1 MDNGFLDFVSKIG
14 AMKPATVDDEND
26 NQVDRL
32 HKLLLSDDYDA
43 EEKIDGCHYLTFG
56 CRLFSTEGC
65 EKTDNYPHLRDFF
78 IHLQMPNLILDGE
91 INFPGKTSQYVT
103 RVTGAGSAV
112 ACAFQEDNG
121 YVHYT
126 MWDILRTPKGTWL
139 LDKTYRERRA
149 ILEQFYARFIKG
161 SSLEQYIHLTER
173 RTSNKKQFFE
183 DIIASGREG
192 VVLKKVDSYY
202 IMGKKPMW
210 QWMKLKQKDEADFF
224 ISGYEPPKAEYGGKN
239 VADWPYWKEI
249 NGILTPVTKFYYM
262 DWIGALQL
270 SAYVDGEPTVVCTCS
285 GLTEELR
292 ATISQNKSAF
302 LNRVAKVTFMEKT
315 EAGYPR
321 HPRFTQFHES
331 KLPNQCTWELVK
343 EV

>member
-1 MDNGFLDFVSKIG
+1 MENEFLNFVSKIG
-14 AMKPATVDDEND
+14 AMKPATVDDTNAK
-26 NQVDRL
+26 QVDKL
-32 HKLLLSDDYDA
+32 HQLLMSNDYDA

-65 EKTDNYPHLRDFF
+65 EKTDNYPHIRDFF
-78 IHLQMPNLILDGE
+78 MHLNMPNLILDGE
-91 INFPGKTSQYVT
+91 INYPGRTSQYVT
-103 RVTGAGSAV
+103 RVTGSSSDV
-112 ACAFQEDNG
+112 AFAFQEENG

-149 ILEQFYARFIKG
+149 ILEQFYERFIKG
-161 SSLEQYIHLTER
+161 SSLEQYIHLTDR
-173 RTSNKKQFFE
+173 RTTGKKEFYE
-183 DIIASGREG
+183 EIIASGREG
-192 VVLKKVDSYY
+192 IVLKKIDSFY

-210 QWMKLKQKDEADFF
+210 QWMKMKQKDEADFF
-224 ISGYEPPKAEYGGKN
+224 VSGFEAPKVEYTGKN

-249 NGILTPVTKFYYM
+249 EGVLRPVTKYHYM
-262 DWIGALQL
+262 GWIGALEL

-292 ATISQNKSAF
+292 ASISQNKAAF
-302 LNRVAKVTFMEKT
+302 LNKVAKVTFMEKT

-321 HPRFTQFHES
+321 HPRFEQFHES
-331 KLPNQCTWELVK
+331 KLPRECTWELSK

>member
-1 MDNGFLDFVSKIG
+1 MENEFLNFVSKIG
-14 AMKPATVDDEND
+14 AMKPATVDDTNAK
-26 NQVDRL
+26 QVDKL
-32 HKLLLSDDYDA
+32 QKLLMSDEYDA

-65 EKTDNYPHLRDFF
+65 EKTDNYPHIRDFF
-78 IHLQMPNLILDGE
+78 MHMNMPNIILDGE
-91 INFPGKTSQYVT
+91 INYPGKTSQYVT
-103 RVTGAGSAV
+103 RVTGAGSDM

-149 ILEQFYARFIKG
+149 ILEQFYDRFIKG

-173 RTSNKKQFFE
+173 RTSGKKEFYE
-183 DIIASGREG
+183 EIIASGREG
-192 VVLKKVDSYY
+192 VVLKKVDSFY

-224 ISGYEPPKAEYGGKN
+224 VTGFEPAKVEYTGKN
-239 VADWPYWKEI
+239 IADWPYWNEI
-249 NGILTPVTKFYYM
+249 NGVLRPVTKNHYM
-262 DWIGALQL
+262 GWIGSLEL

-285 GLTEELR
+285 GITEELR
-292 ATISQNKSAF
+292 ATISQNKAAF
-302 LNRVAKVTFMEKT
+302 LNKVVKVTFMEKT

-321 HPRFTQFHES
+321 HPRFEQFHES
-331 KLPNQCTWELVK
+331 KLPRECTWELAKGV
-343 EV
+343 